1 MRATAPVK
9 PMKAKSPF
17 GALLKS
23 ASPSPGPSPSPSPSP
38 SPNASPDPA
47 RPKPT
52 RSDEHEREPPLEL
65 DIASRNAVL
74 LAPPPM
80 LTTPTAPSPTQAAPI
95 DPHLA
100 AELVEKAAFWGD
112 GTRGL
117 ARLRFGGK
125 ARAGLAN
132 ATVTLEHDGDE
143 VFLRVEGVDD
153 ATADHLREMLA
164 LRGVRLRET

>member
-1 MRATAPVK
+1 M
-9 PMKAKSPF
+9 
-17 GALLKS
+17 
-23 ASPSPGPSPSPSPSP
+23 
-38 SPNASPDPA
+38 
-47 RPKPT
+47 
-52 RSDEHEREPPLEL
+52 
-65 DIASRNAVL
+65 L
-74 LAPPPM
+74 LAPPPA
-80 LTTPTAPSPTQAAPI
+80 PIAPAPSPTQPAPI

-117 ARLRFGGK
+117 ARLRFGSK

-153 ATADHLREMLA
+153 ATAEHLREMLA
-164 LRGVRLRET
+164 ARGVRLGET